1 MSQKRT
7 KSKML
12 PEFEF
17 KVNVRYD
24 QEFRSRDANQRLRKN
39 HPKVKKIHVKPRD
52 DAKKSRDGNSYV
64 KVIIAAPTRAIA
76 KACFDDGNA
85 RVLKRQENNKK
96 STTRRP
102 TTNSRRPRTNSRKQ
116 RTNSRRTSTNSRRP
130 STNSRKSKKT
140 PPKSKTPSP
149 ENTRP
154 IHYFSEDVT
163 SETDWGEFMA
173 RCDEYQKKH
182 PEVKVIC

>member
-1 MSQKRT
+1 MSQRRT

-64 KVIIAAPTRAIA
+64 KVIIAAPTREIA
-76 KACFDDGNA
+76 KACFDEGNA
-85 RVLKRQENNKK
+85 RVLKRQGN
-96 STTRRP
+96 
-102 TTNSRRPRTNSRKQ
+102 NSRRPRTNSRRTKTNRKQ
-116 RTNSRRTSTNSRRP
+116 RTNSRRIITRRITNNRNKILEKHLLNQKLLHQKIQDRFIIFPRMSLLRLIGE
-130 STNSRKSKKT
+130 NSWT
-140 PPKSKTPSP
+140 
-149 ENTRP
+149 
-154 IHYFSEDVT
+154 
-163 SETDWGEFMA
+163 

>member
-1 MSQKRT
+1 MSQRRT

-76 KACFDDGNA
+76 KACFDEGNA
-85 RVLKRQENNKK
+85 RVLKRQGNNKK

-102 TTNSRRPRTNSRKQ
+102 RTNNRRPR
-116 RTNSRRTSTNSRRP
+116 
-130 STNSRKSKKT
+130 TNSRKSKKT

>member
-1 MSQKRT
+1 MSQRRT

-39 HPKVKKIHVKPRD
+39 HPKVKKIHVK
-52 DAKKSRDGNSYV
+52 SRDGNSYV

-76 KACFDDGNA
+76 KACFDEGNA
-85 RVLKRQENNKK
+85 RVLKRQGN
-96 STTRRP
+96 
-102 TTNSRRPRTNSRKQ
+102 NSRRPRTNSRKQ
-116 RTNSRRTSTNSRRP
+116 RTNSRRTRTNSRRTRTNTRKQNTREAP
-130 STNSRKSKKT
+130 SK
-140 PPKSKTPSP
+140 PKTPSP

-163 SETDWGEFMA
+163 PETDWGEFMT